1 MNDPRK
7 KAKTKITNSRH
18 FAYQFAP
25 LTFTNLMKD
34 IYKSLDQILEND
46 QKYWLH
52 FESPSKNLQQQL
64 AKKLSIPKAA
74 RLILFAEEVRSR
86 CIKVENGYVLIVHGV
101 QPSTM
106 AGSDDFPTMRFWI
119 LKKGILSISTGKI
132 QAIYDLQ
139 KTLKNPHEEPN
150 PISCFIHLIENL
162 TNTLEDSIYNLDENL
177 NKIESNFEYT
187 EEATTNIM
195 SIRQDIIYLRRYI
208 FPQKDALINLSNKL
222 DFVSENTKA
231 LLKELSDGMLRQVEA
246 IEMLRERAV
255 IIQDNLTNQIGE
267 VANKRMYLLTIIMLI
282 FTPAFFIV
290 SLFSMYIPMPGMN
303 SRLTWWCIDIA
314 ILLVSYGVY
323 KLFKIKKWL

>member
-1 MNDPRK
+1 MTDPQK
-7 KAKTKITNSRH
+7 KAKSKMTSPRH

-25 LTFTNLMKD
+25 LAFTNLMKD

-106 AGSDDFPTMRFWI
+106 VGTDDFPTLRFWI
-119 LKKGILSISTGKI
+119 LKNGILSISTGKI
-132 QAIYDLQ
+132 QAITELQ
-139 KTLKNPHEEPN
+139 KTLKDPHEEPR

-162 TNTLEDSIYNLDENL
+162 INTLEDSIYNLDENL

-187 EEATTNIM
+187 EEATTHIM

-208 FPQKDALINLSNKL
+208 YPQKDALINFSNKL

-255 IIQDNLTNQIGE
+255 IIQDNLTNQLAEIT
-267 VANKRMYLLTIIMLI
+267 NKRMYLLTIILLI

-290 SLFSMYIPMPGMN
+290 SLFSMYIPMPGMT
-303 SRLTWWCIDIA
+303 SRLTWWCVIVA
-314 ILLVSYGVY
+314 ILLVSYGIY